1 VRNKKNGVIQMKD
14 KQFLSYFLKD
24 KVLESNSLVVS
35 PTGSGKTH
43 YIFNDLIDK
52 GRYLYLCDN
61 ENLKTVIEDKER
73 TFSNRKFIDGFDDYS
88 VEVMCYKE
96 FGSKVL
102 YDNKFIDQYTT
113 IICDEIHNLIDY
125 QSFNDDTDLSHA
137 IKELFK
143 KYDKTKIVYFT
154 ATPHYLKVLENKHS
168 SLSEVLNIIDFSE
181 NKDIKR
187 YINRREAYINHLSQ
201 VQFQLDEYKQSFE
214 YANLKCLIFTK
225 EIKAMKTLEQMCK
238 GRNLVPICI
247 WSRNNQTMEMDLEQL
262 RVRDY
267 LLKNGKLPEPYNVL
281 IINRALET
289 GINITD
295 KDMNLAI
302 VNTTNLTQQIQVRGR
317 IRHDIDL
324 LVVRTKEQKLPEI
337 KIGMDDKYLNVELT
351 KEQMEE
357 VIASLN
363 LKDIRSKYL
372 TVTKFR
378 EILSKNGYQVRI
390 TRKTENYVK
399 TTYYIVSG

>member
-1 VRNKKNGVIQMKD
+1 MNEKKY
-14 KQFLSYFLKD
+14 LSYFLKD
-24 KVLESNSLVVS
+24 KSLENNSLIVS

-43 YIFNDLIDK
+43 YIFNDLIKK

-61 ENLKTVIEDKER
+61 ENLKTVIEEKER
-73 TFSNRKFIDGFDDYS
+73 TFSNRKVIDGFDDFS

-96 FGSKVL
+96 FGRKVR
-102 YDNKFIDQYTT
+102 YNNDVVKNYES

-125 QSFNDDTDLSHA
+125 QTFNDDVELSHA

-143 KYDKTKIVYFT
+143 KYDETKIVYFT
-154 ATPHYLKVLENKHS
+154 ATPQYLKVLEKDYLA
-168 SLSEVLNIIDFSE
+168 LSEILIVHDFSK
-181 NKDIKR
+181 NKEIRR
-187 YINRREAYINHLSQ
+187 YINKREAYINHLSQ
-201 VQFQLDEYKQSFE
+201 VQFQLDEYKQAFE
-214 YANLKCLIFTK
+214 YAGLKCLIFTR
-225 EIKAMKTLEQMCK
+225 EISAMKSLQEMCESRDLK
-238 GRNLVPICI
+238 PICI
-247 WSRNNQTMEMDLEQL
+247 WSRNNQVMEMDLEQL

-267 LLKNGKLPEPYNVL
+267 LLKNGSLPDPYNVL

-324 LVVRTKEQKLPEI
+324 LVVRTREQKLPEV
-337 KIGMDDKYLNVELT
+337 KISLDEKYLDVELT
-351 KEQMEE
+351 KEQMQE
-357 VIASLN
+357 VIVNLN
-363 LKDIRSKYL
+363 LRDIRSKYV

-378 EILSKNGYQVRI
+378 QILTSNGYDVKT

-399 TTYYIVSG
+399 TTYYIVSEK